1 MKKLLSIIL
10 AVAMVSALLAGCGST
25 GSSAGS
31 APAGKAK
38 TVGVYL
44 SPANLAYSNMRPQYN
59 YYTTTFSQQELTL
72 LDDNSYMVIV
82 SASTFSALE
91 LAESTN
97 DAKGNERTNSIVKY
111 YGTYTSQVND
121 LDEDLLD
128 VVLSAPTRVVESYDQ
143 TYWLD
148 TDNWND
154 DMGKKVV
161 PPTGVDQNTGAAIYD
176 PDAQPWT
183 AAQFLESLSFTGAS
197 IQVNQKTASFD
208 YMPELS
214 A

>member
-10 AVAMVSALLAGCGST
+10 AVAMVAVLLAGCG
-25 GSSAGS
+25 GS
-31 APAGKAK
+31 AASGNAK

-44 SPANLAYSNMRPQYN
+44 SPAELSYSNMRPQYN
-59 YYTTTFSQQELTL
+59 YYLTTFTQQEITL
-72 LDDNSYMVIV
+72 LDDNTYVAIV

-161 PPTGVDQNTGAAIYD
+161 PPTGFDQTTGAPIYD

-208 YMPELS
+208 YTPELS

>member
-10 AVAMVSALLAGCGST
+10 AVAMVAVLLAGCG
-25 GSSAGS
+25 GS
-31 APAGKAK
+31 AASGNAK

-44 SPANLAYSNMRPQYN
+44 SPAELSYSNMRPQYN
-59 YYTTTFSQQELTL
+59 YYLTTFTQQEITL
-72 LDDNSYMVIV
+72 LDDNTYVAIV

-97 DAKGNERTNSIVKY
+97 DAKGNERTNSIVKF

-208 YMPELS
+208 YTPELS

>member
-10 AVAMVSALLAGCGST
+10 AVAMVAVLLAGCG
-25 GSSAGS
+25 GS
-31 APAGKAK
+31 AASGNAK

-44 SPANLAYSNMRPQYN
+44 SPAELSYSNMRPQYN
-59 YYTTTFSQQELTL
+59 YYLTTFTQQEITL
-72 LDDNSYMVIV
+72 LDDNTYVAIV

-97 DAKGNERTNSIVKY
+97 DAKGNERTNSIVKF

-161 PPTGVDQNTGAAIYD
+161 PPTGYDQTTGAPIYD

-208 YMPELS
+208 YTPELS

>member
-10 AVAMVSALLAGCGST
+10 AVAMVAVLLPGCGGST
-25 GSSAGS
+25 ASGN
-31 APAGKAK
+31 AK

-44 SPANLAYSNMRPQYN
+44 SPAELSYSNMRPQYN
-59 YYTTTFSQQELTL
+59 YYLTTFTQQEITL
-72 LDDNSYMVIV
+72 LDDNTYVAIV

-161 PPTGVDQNTGAAIYD
+161 PPTGFDQTTGAAIYD

-208 YMPELS
+208 YTPELS

>member
-10 AVAMVSALLAGCGST
+10 AVAMVAVLLAGCG
-25 GSSAGS
+25 GS
-31 APAGKAK
+31 AASGNAK

-44 SPANLAYSNMRPQYN
+44 SPAELSYSNMRPQYN
-59 YYTTTFSQQELTL
+59 YYLTTFTQQEITL
-72 LDDNSYMVIV
+72 LDDNTYVAIV

-154 DMGKKVV
+154 NMGKKVV

-208 YMPELS
+208 HTPELS

>member
-10 AVAMVSALLAGCGST
+10 AVAMVAVLLAGCG
-25 GSSAGS
+25 GS
-31 APAGKAK
+31 AASGNAK

-44 SPANLAYSNMRPQYN
+44 SPAELSYSNMRPQYN
-59 YYTTTFSQQELTL
+59 YYLTTFTQQEITL
-72 LDDNSYMVIV
+72 LDDNTYVAIV

-97 DAKGNERTNSIVKY
+97 DAKGNERTNSIVKF

-143 TYWLD
+143 AYWLD

-161 PPTGVDQNTGAAIYD
+161 PPTGFDQTTGAPIYD

-208 YMPELS
+208 YTPELS

>member
-10 AVAMVSALLAGCGST
+10 AVAMVAVLLAGCG
-25 GSSAGS
+25 GS
-31 APAGKAK
+31 AASGNAK

-44 SPANLAYSNMRPQYN
+44 SPAELSYSNMRPQYN
-59 YYTTTFSQQELTL
+59 YYLTTFTQQEITL
-72 LDDNSYMVIV
+72 LDDNTYVAIV

-97 DAKGNERTNSIVKY
+97 DAKGNERTNSIVKF

-143 TYWLD
+143 AYWLD
-148 TDNWND
+148 TDNWNA

-161 PPTGVDQNTGAAIYD
+161 PPTGVDQNTGAPIYD

-208 YMPELS
+208 YTPELS

>member
-10 AVAMVSALLAGCGST
+10 AVAMVAVLLAGCG
-25 GSSAGS
+25 GS
-31 APAGKAK
+31 AASGNAK

-44 SPANLAYSNMRPQYN
+44 SPAELSYSNMRPQYN
-59 YYTTTFSQQELTL
+59 YYLTTFTQQEITL
-72 LDDNSYMVIV
+72 LDDNTYVAIV

-154 DMGKKVV
+154 NMGKQVV
-161 PPTGVDQNTGAAIYD
+161 PPTGFDQTTGAPIYD

-208 YMPELS
+208 YTPELS

>member
-10 AVAMVSALLAGCGST
+10 AVAMVAVLLAGCG
-25 GSSAGS
+25 GS
-31 APAGKAK
+31 AASGNAK

-44 SPANLAYSNMRPQYN
+44 SPAELSYSNMRPQYN
-59 YYTTTFSQQELTL
+59 YYLTTFTQQEITL
-72 LDDNSYMVIV
+72 MDDNTYVAIV

-154 DMGKKVV
+154 EMGKKVV
-161 PPTGVDQNTGAAIYD
+161 PPTGVDQTTGAPIYD

-208 YMPELS
+208 YTPELS

>member
-10 AVAMVSALLAGCGST
+10 AVAMVAVLLAGCG
-25 GSSAGS
+25 GS
-31 APAGKAK
+31 AASGNAK

-44 SPANLAYSNMRPQYN
+44 SPAQLSYSNMRPQYN
-59 YYTTTFSQQELTL
+59 YYLTTFTQQEITL
-72 LDDNSYMVIV
+72 LDDNTYVAIV

-97 DAKGNERTNSIVKY
+97 DAKGNERTNSIVKF

-161 PPTGVDQNTGAAIYD
+161 PPTGVDQNTGAPIYD

-208 YMPELS
+208 YTPELS

>member
-10 AVAMVSALLAGCGST
+10 AVAMVAVLLAGCG
-25 GSSAGS
+25 GS
-31 APAGKAK
+31 AASGNAK

-44 SPANLAYSNMRPQYN
+44 SPAELSYSNMRPQYN
-59 YYTTTFSQQELTL
+59 YYLTTFTQQEITL
-72 LDDNSYMVIV
+72 LDDNTYVAIV

-97 DAKGNERTNSIVKY
+97 DAKGNERTNSIVKF

-161 PPTGVDQNTGAAIYD
+161 PPTGFDQTTGAPIYD

-208 YMPELS
+208 YTPELS

>member
-10 AVAMVSALLAGCGST
+10 AVAMVAVLLAGCG
-25 GSSAGS
+25 GS
-31 APAGKAK
+31 AASGNAK

-44 SPANLAYSNMRPQYN
+44 SPAELSYSNMRPQYN
-59 YYTTTFSQQELTL
+59 YYLTTFTQQEITL
-72 LDDNSYMVIV
+72 LDDNTYVAIV

-161 PPTGVDQNTGAAIYD
+161 PPTGYDQTTGAPIYD

-208 YMPELS
+208 YTPELS